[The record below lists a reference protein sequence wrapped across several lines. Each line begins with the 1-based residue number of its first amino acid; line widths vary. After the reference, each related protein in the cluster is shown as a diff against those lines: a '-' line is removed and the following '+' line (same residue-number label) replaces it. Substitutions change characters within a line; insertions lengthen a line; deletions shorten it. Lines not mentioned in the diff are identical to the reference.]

1 MKIIWMRTAANG
13 QTVFEDLE
21 VAARHGERGA
31 ERAMLP
37 DEADPAA
44 WRA

>member
-1 MKIIWMRTAANG
+1 MKITWMRTAANG

-21 VAARHGERGA
+21 VAARQGERGA
-31 ERAMLP
+31 ETAVLP
-37 DEADPAA
+37 DTDPAA